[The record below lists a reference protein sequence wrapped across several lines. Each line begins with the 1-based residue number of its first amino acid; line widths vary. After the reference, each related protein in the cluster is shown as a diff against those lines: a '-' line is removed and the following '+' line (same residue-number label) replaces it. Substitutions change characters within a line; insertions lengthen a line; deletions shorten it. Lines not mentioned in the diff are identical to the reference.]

1 MKSKIISI
9 FHAGKLQPSGGSS
22 GYLYNLQAS
31 LNVNNID
38 DVNIILVD
46 KRKKYFFR
54 ELKILVSKNKYKQKK
69 IETYRQAINKNLAT
83 LQNSNI
89 IHFHTV
95 PDLYY
100 FSQAYNLKKHI
111 VLLSHHAPELSED
124 YSYRLC
130 VDRVGKEN
138 ANKIKRQQRK
148 MDILA
153 FEKADYL
160 IYPCEGAVSPYI
172 DFFHSNNID
181 YAKKL
186 RYIITSSQPF
196 TPKLSKDQYR
206 DKFAIP
212 KDKKVIAYVGRKETI
227 KGFDIFVEIAK
238 RFNND
243 TDLFFVTAGV
253 GGIEPPVQS
262 NFLDIGWTDD
272 PDSLVNA
279 ADILL
284 IPNKNTYF
292 DLIIIQALS
301 VNTTI
306 VTTKTGGNTWFEDK
320 EVNLFFADYNN
331 IDTFVEIL
339 NNSDTYIDNN
349 KNIDL
354 YNKYLHNDFFAPNY
368 KALYDSILIKS
379 KKT

>member
-9 FHAGKLQPSGGSS
+9 FHAGELKPSGGSS

-31 LNVNNID
+31 LKVNNIN
-38 DVNIILVD
+38 NIKIININ
-46 KRKKYFFR
+46 KRKKHFFR
-54 ELKILVSKNKYKQKK
+54 ELKILLSKNKYEQKK
-69 IETYRQAINKNLAT
+69 IETYKQAINKNLAT

-100 FSQAYNLKKHI
+100 FSQAYNLKKHT

-124 YSYRLC
+124 YMYRLC
-130 VDRVGKEN
+130 VDKVGKKN
-138 ANKIKRQQRK
+138 ANKIKKQQRK
-148 MDILA
+148 MDVLA
-153 FEKADYL
+153 FKKANYL

-186 RYIITSSQPF
+186 RYVITSSQPF

-212 KDKKVIAYVGRKETI
+212 KDKKVITYVGRKETV
-227 KGFDIFVEIAK
+227 KGFDIFCEIAK
-238 RFNND
+238 IFNND
-243 TDLFFVTAGV
+243 TNLFFVTAGV
-253 GGIEPPVQS
+253 GDIKSPVQS

-279 ADILL
+279 TDILL

-301 VNTTI
+301 LNKTI

-320 EVNLFFADYNN
+320 DMNLFFADYKN
-331 IDTFVEIL
+331 IDTFVKIL
-339 NNSDTYIDNN
+339 NSSDTYIDNN

-354 YNKYLHNDFFAPNY
+354 YNKCLRNDLFAPNY
-368 KALYDSILIKS
+368 QALYDNLDINQN
-379 KKT
+379 